1 MANNISDISVRSNVY
16 ASVLF
21 DASNK
26 IGGTEAC
33 ILSRNEIAEVIDLV
47 ASQVGIKDA
56 LNNPDIDE
64 SKKSSLV
71 ETLLT
76 CKSEP
81 VLAVVRELAR
91 NGEIDGLK
99 KVLSIYEEMLAEK
112 LNVCVVDVTT
122 VVELD
127 ERLRKLII
135 DKAKADFNL
144 DAVLH
149 ETIDKRIL
157 GGITMSVNGKCID
170 ASMLSQLNNA
180 RAVLK
185 AS

>member
-1 MANNISDISVRSNVY
+1 MANNISGKYDRLCVY

-26 IGGTEAC
+26 IGKTEAC
-33 ILSRNEIAEVIDLV
+33 VLSRNEVAEVIDLV

-64 SKKSSLV
+64 GKKALLSKTLV
-71 ETLLT
+71 TG
-76 CKSEP
+76 KSEP
-81 VLAVVRELAR
+81 VVAVVCELAK
-91 NGEIDGLK
+91 NGEIDSLK
-99 KVLSIYEEMLAEK
+99 KVLDIYEEMLAEK

-127 ERLRKLII
+127 DHLRQLII

-149 ETIDKRIL
+149 ETIDKRLI
-157 GGITMSVNGKCID
+157 GGIIMSVNGKCID